1 LWIPLALAFALAL
14 LIILTS
20 SEIFLS
26 GEDWLRLGVFFA
38 LACLFLGQIFALSL
52 MVSCFTGQ
60 SATSLVICLFG
71 WLVGGVVYMN
81 LMPSLIEYGVE
92 EIPWQN
98 FVDASGAARSEYRRE
113 VQEWEERHPSPGEVY
128 LKGIEEGRRLRYAH
142 PKGYTWLQQRSA
154 FTFDKDLKL
163 AERIKELDWENQ
175 EPLAREAQLVTSW
188 SILSPF
194 TNFRVLSYQL
204 ARTALDDKFYL
215 ARQGHRYRKTYIE
228 YLRSKKAFASGR
240 WFTDDP
246 PDQESMIPDP
256 EAVTPQML
264 VPDAPFMQERM
275 TWVQEQEGRAAKDAR
290 RQLDLRDLPKF
301 GADGRRSLAAS
312 LQIMYYRLETE
323 FITEGGANWFD
334 NTFYLNP
341 GAGRN
346 VIFAAHKGG
355 FNNWMQRYEVV
366 DWTLLVRYVLSF
378 LCIVLAY
385 NSVSGEMES
394 GTLRLAL
401 ANPLSR
407 GRWLVGK
414 FFAYL
419 GLLLAATLLGSL
431 FSLLVLSLNG
441 ALDLNGTVVRG
452 YLFFFLATAF
462 YLTLFLFLSM
472 GISCLAR
479 SSATSLVLLIL
490 MWAILVIIIPQTSYL
505 VAVQQV
511 KSVGAWWQK
520 PFEVIGE
527 EEKRLEREGLG
538 LRGRELGKVDDYA
551 MEKQYARRI
560 REAEKEQ
567 GQLMKRAYAQNL
579 EQYKVAKAVNLF
591 SPGFAFQ
598 YALEAFLGVG
608 IKRYENF
615 LQQTW
620 HYRDT
625 LRDFIRTR
633 DATDADSPH
642 ILFQGYLSD
651 EPLDHNHIPR
661 VKAQPIALAEGVS
674 AGVMPIAILVL
685 EAFAAFFFALWAFN
699 RAELA
704 G

>member
-1 LWIPLALAFALAL
+1 MHAV
-14 LIILTS
+14 
-20 SEIFLS
+20 FLRQLYDDIKS
-26 GEDWLRLGVFFA
+26 LRFQV
-38 LACLFLGQIFALSL
+38 
-52 MVSCFTGQ
+52 
-60 SATSLVICLFG
+60 SLVLLLLLFAANG
-71 WLVGGVVYMN
+71 
-81 LMPSLIEYGVE
+81 LI
-92 EIPWQN
+92 
-98 FVDASGAARSEYRRE
+98 
-113 VQEWEERHPSPGEVY
+113 
-128 LKGIEEGRRLRYAH
+128 
-142 PKGYTWLQQRSA
+142 YTWK
-154 FTFDKDLKL
+154 KDRLVQNYTTINADIDRRYEEATNL
-163 AERIKELDWENQ
+163 NQ
-175 EPLAREAQLVTSW
+175 AV
-188 SILSPF
+188 
-194 TNFRVLSYQL
+194 
-204 ARTALDDKFYL
+204 D
-215 ARQGHRYRKTYIE
+215 
-228 YLRSKKAFASGR
+228 R
-240 WFTDDP
+240 WY
-246 PDQESMIPDP
+246 
-256 EAVTPQML
+256 
-264 VPDAPFMQERM
+264 
-275 TWVQEQEGRAAKDAR
+275 
-290 RQLDLRDLPKF
+290 
-301 GADGRRSLAAS
+301 
-312 LQIMYYRLETE
+312 QIMYYRLETE

-341 GAGRN
+341 GTGRN

-441 ALDLNGTVVRG
+441 ALDLNGTVVQG

-472 GISCLAR
+472 GVSCLAR
-479 SSATSLVLLIL
+479 NSATSLVLLIL
-490 MWAILVIIIPQTSYL
+490 TWAILVIIIPQTSYL

-560 REAEKEQ
+560 GEAEKEQ

-598 YALEAFLGVG
+598 YALEAFLGAG

-620 HYRDT
+620 RYRDT

-642 ILFQGYLSD
+642 VLFQRGYLSD

-661 VKAQPIALAEGVS
+661 VKAQPITLAEGMS

-699 RAELA
+699 RTELA